1 MTESSKQRP
10 PREFW
15 VCSKKMEAGGFFY
28 AEEKEMQP
36 DLYPHYI
43 HVIEASY
50 AKELEAKLAVA
61 VKALEIINC
70 SDEAIYDKWVTSHE
84 LREYAREALE
94 QLKAGLE

>member
-50 AKELEAKLAVA
+50 ANELEAKLAVA
-61 VKALEIINC
+61 VKALEQIARGEYT
-70 SDEAIYDKWVTSHE
+70 DGPTYDLATS
-84 LREYAREALE
+84 ALE